1 MLQSCQAAGLQRN
14 AVPLVVVEEH
24 REAYFVVAWA
34 VKSGLLSP
42 RGNALL
48 HIDDHHDLAWPV
60 LFGQA
65 DFCSQSLS
73 DIAVCTFEQLRVCDF
88 LVPMIHQGLFR
99 EIYWLRRGGLHPQSV
114 ALDTRVEHFGKIFY
128 YYCRHIGGQEAST
141 PRTFPILRTI
151 TPDATIVNDR
161 PMVLD
166 IDLDYFSSCDATGE
180 TCRIEITKDEYT
192 AFLIDRRHQ
201 WKLMFGSRTRVTE
214 EAGRYFLIYN
224 ALDGPPASRW
234 QDQDQIRDSVAKL
247 KTSSEGVR
255 SYQLWWSYPAPGIA
269 ALLHLNRLHME
280 PRGQTFTFDA
290 IWATPAPSW
299 QGHCGWNTK
308 VLSITLPVG
317 ETRNRTSS
325 SMRGTVYGSLRFS
338 VMWLPDTASS
348 VMPILLT
355 NHYHLLIETPEA
367 NLSRGM
373 QLLNGVYTQWFN
385 RRHGRVGHLFKGR
398 FKAILVEKES
408 HLLELARYV
417 VLNPVRAKLVRTV
430 QGWPWTSFRATSGQ
444 SDVPELLTVD
454 WILSQFGPDRARA
467 VRAYRRFVSE
477 GKGVDVW
484 EELRAG
490 AFLGTDAF
498 VKQLAPLLAEKPPDP
513 EIRKE
518 ERFAARPSLEELFS
532 GISDKAMRNERIHQA
547 VRAYHYKLREVGEFW
562 GLHFSTISVI
572 AKRASEA
579 KENQK

>member
-1 MLQSCQAAGLQRN
+1 MSNPTCGVRMLQSCQAAGLQRN

-60 LFGQA
+60 LFEQA

-99 EIYWLRRGGLHPQSV
+99 EIYWLRRGSLHPQSV

-247 KTSSEGVR
+247 KDFLRRSEIVPTMVVVSRSWHSGFTSPEQVAHIE
-255 SYQLWWSYPAPGIA
+255 QT
-269 ALLHLNRLHME
+269 LL
-280 PRGQTFTFDA
+280 
-290 IWATPAPSW
+290 
-299 QGHCGWNTK
+299 
-308 VLSITLPVG
+308 V
-317 ETRNRTSS
+317 
-325 SMRGTVYGSLRFS
+325 
-338 VMWLPDTASS
+338 
-348 VMPILLT
+348 
-355 NHYHLLIETPEA
+355 
-367 NLSRGM
+367 
-373 QLLNGVYTQWFN
+373 
-385 RRHGRVGHLFKGR
+385 
-398 FKAILVEKES
+398 
-408 HLLELARYV
+408 
-417 VLNPVRAKLVRTV
+417 
-430 QGWPWTSFRATSGQ
+430 
-444 SDVPELLTVD
+444 
-454 WILSQFGPDRARA
+454 
-467 VRAYRRFVSE
+467 
-477 GKGVDVW
+477 
-484 EELRAG
+484 
-490 AFLGTDAF
+490 
-498 VKQLAPLLAEKPPDP
+498 
-513 EIRKE
+513 
-518 ERFAARPSLEELFS
+518 SLEEFIDL
-532 GISDKAMRNERIHQA
+532 
-547 VRAYHYKLREVGEFW
+547 EVSHVDVLLEQL
-562 GLHFSTISVI
+562 GLSS
-572 AKRASEA
+572 
-579 KENQK
+579 